1 MTIVPEA
8 HRPSGQQARRLPR
21 ARRGS
26 CSATKIIMRLIA
38 ASATD
43 AGGHCTWERLRPT
56 VKASIVPVRATGR
69 VALQPFRPRP
79 AHVVQLRTIAVQ
91 QMVDESMDSDQDV
104 HPRTPLHPIGSCTGP
119 HFRPSQGGGK
129 AGVWNVPGRNGTPL
143 LLTETARMR
152 RDRSGLRCVGGPGAA
167 AHHARQEKRAR
178 ALHRIRDTRA
188 ADAQSKN
195 ANVRVSMLSRGQ
207 ASAGV
212 LGSSKAVWAV
222 KRAGGVGS
230 ESNTLNTSASLRSI
244 CGK

>member
-1 MTIVPEA
+1 M
-8 HRPSGQQARRLPR
+8 
-21 ARRGS
+21 
-26 CSATKIIMRLIA
+26 KLIA

-43 AGGHCTWERLRPT
+43 AGGHCTGERLKRT

-91 QMVDESMDSDQDV
+91 QMVDEFVDSDQDV

-143 LLTETARMR
+143 PLTETARMR
-152 RDRSGLRCVGGPGAA
+152 REKVGG
-167 AHHARQEKRAR
+167 AHPAMTEA
-178 ALHRIRDTRA
+178 I
-188 ADAQSKN
+188 AQSKN

-222 KRAGGVGS
+222 NRAGGVGS
-230 ESNTLNTSASLRSI
+230 ESN
-244 CGK
+244 